1 MPFLDNYEAT
11 PAGEQLLQ
19 EGNDSLIAVVDAFY
33 DATDRAPES
42 ALFDAVYAHDGY
54 YIGAGRFSHVMRLG
68 DYAIK
73 VSTLTSAASEERP
86 DVEPFA
92 EDAVWQM
99 HFLHELR
106 EHFASQPDIG
116 LTTPEQYFA
125 VQGSHGG
132 RLVVQQF
139 MDGWETVGNWADRA
153 LRFKDDDTYNKAIDT
168 LSDQI
173 KERVERA
180 VAGTALRA
188 ELNDL
193 RLDDPEIHPNNFLVP
208 KGSVFD
214 AASVPLC
221 IIDQPKRYRKLSGEL
236 LDPKALKRMREN

>member
-11 PAGEQLLQ
+11 PAGELLL
-19 EGNDSLIAVVDAFY
+19 EDRDTDLVTVVDAFY
-33 DATDRAPES
+33 DASDQAPES
-42 ALFDAVYAHDGY
+42 ALFEAVYAHEGY
-54 YIGAGRFSHVMRLG
+54 YVGAGRFSHVMRLG

-73 VSTLTSAASEERP
+73 VSTLTSAASEDRP

-106 EHFASQPDIG
+106 GHLASQPGIG
-116 LTTPEQYFA
+116 ITTPEQYFA
-125 VQGSHGG
+125 VQGAHGG

-139 MDGWETVGNWADRA
+139 MDGWETIGKWADRA
-153 LRFKDDDTYNKAIDT
+153 LRFKDDDAYNRGIDT
-168 LSDQI
+168 LSAQVKD
-173 KERVERA
+173 RVERA

-193 RLDDPEIHPNNFLVP
+193 RLDDDEIHPNNFLVP

-214 AASVPLC
+214 ASTVPLC

-236 LDPKALKRMREN
+236 LDPSVVRRMRQN